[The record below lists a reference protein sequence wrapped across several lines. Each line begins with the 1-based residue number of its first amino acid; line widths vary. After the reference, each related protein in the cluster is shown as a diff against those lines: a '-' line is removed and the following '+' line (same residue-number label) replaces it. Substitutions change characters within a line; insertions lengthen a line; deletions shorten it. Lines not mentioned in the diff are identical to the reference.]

1 MDRGNKRISGGE
13 NMTTVNFTVYGDPKG
28 KARPKFAK
36 IGNFMRSYQTKKQN
50 AVENYVKLAYLEA
63 ANGAYLTGALSM
75 NIIAYYPIPKSVS
88 NKKRDAMLAGNIRP
102 VIKPDYDNIVKS
114 VADALNKVAYDDDKQ
129 IVSGSFEKFYS
140 IRARTEISIMELK
153 EAQ

>member
-1 MDRGNKRISGGE
+1 MNIS
-13 NMTTVNFTVYGDPKG
+13 FTVYGDPKG

-63 ANGAYLTGALSM
+63 AKGVYLTGPLSM
-75 NIIAYYPIPKSVS
+75 NIIAYYPIPKSTS
-88 NKKRDAMLAGNIRP
+88 KKKRDEMLAGNIRP
-102 VIKPDYDNIVKS
+102 IIKPDYDNIVKS

-129 IVSGSFEKFYS
+129 IVSGSFEKFYGD
-140 IRARTEISIMELK
+140 RVRTEISIVELK
-153 EAQ
+153 ESE